1 MSRREVPVVLI
12 TGYLGSGKTTLMQH
26 LLMQEERKVALIVND
41 MGSINIDASLLSK
54 TNNQVAQVEM
64 VEMQNGCICC
74 TLKDEFMNEL
84 DQEEDVEDD
93 FVIDFKNLIKKNYGL
108 QVDLGKTLVVGVCVA
123 CLSQGT

>member
-1 MSRREVPVVLI
+1 MSKREVPVVLI

-41 MGSINIDASLLSK
+41 MGSINIDASILSK

-74 TLKDEFMNEL
+74 TLKDEFMGN
-84 DQEEDVEDD
+84 DTKIV
-93 FVIDFKNLIKKNYGL
+93 
-108 QVDLGKTLVVGVCVA
+108 VVGNGRQCIP
-123 CLSQGT
+123 